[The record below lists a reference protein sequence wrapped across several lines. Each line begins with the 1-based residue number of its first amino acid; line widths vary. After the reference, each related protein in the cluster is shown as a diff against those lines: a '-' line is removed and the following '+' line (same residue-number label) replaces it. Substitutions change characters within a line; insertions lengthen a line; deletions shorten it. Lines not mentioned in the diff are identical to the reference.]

1 MTFKEAVVKFVSQLN
16 AVPEDM
22 IETLMGCDP
31 GSWEEVTVFEDG
43 EEPYDVLPM
52 WGTMWSFEDWT
63 DEYWADN
70 EGGIEKMSKLGFR
83 IYRHEEWG
91 LFFGIDGAGY
101 DFYEAHWEPLYKARG
116 LQWHSQCQDG
126 PKRPI
131 DPIGPIGPKNPAEL
145 KYAYAIRDLLEVRK
159 KIDRILR

>member
-43 EEPYDVLPM
+43 KEPYDILPM
-52 WGTMWSFEDWT
+52 WGTMWSFGDWT

-116 LQWHSQCQDG
+116 LQWHNQCHEG
-126 PKRPI
+126 PKMPI
-131 DPIGPIGPKNPAEL
+131 YPIGPKNPAEL
-145 KYAYAIRDLLEVRK
+145 KYAYAIRDLLEVQK